1 MVTKA
6 IENSY
11 VQDIALA
18 QEMEHRIA
26 LATVRIGDVTISGI
40 AVWRSRN
47 GRLRV
52 YFPSYRLGSGW
63 DEVVSLPDELRTQIE
78 ADVVSAYKAAKS
90 AATKSV
96 RNSEKEELSK
106 NAL

>member
-1 MVTKA
+1 MATKPMTK
-6 IENSY
+6 SY
-11 VQDIALA
+11 VEHIALA

-26 LATVRIGDVTISGI
+26 FATVCIGDVTIRGV

-63 DEVVSLPDELRTQIE
+63 DEAISLPDELRTEIE
-78 ADVVSAYKAAKS
+78 ADVNRRTRPPRALPINQRAIQKR
-90 AATKSV
+90 
-96 RNSEKEELSK
+96 RNFSK

>member
-6 IENSY
+6 ITSSY
-11 VQDIALA
+11 VEHIALA

-26 LATVRIGDVTISGI
+26 LATLRIGEVTIRGV

-52 YFPSYRLGSGW
+52 YFPSYKLGSGW
-63 DEVVSLPDELRTQIE
+63 DEVISLPEDLRTQIE
-78 ADVVSAYKAAKS
+78 ADVIAAYKQAKAAQPK
-90 AATKSV
+90 
-96 RNSEKEELSK
+96 
-106 NAL
+106 

>member
-1 MVTKA
+1 MATKSMT
-6 IENSY
+6 NSY
-11 VQDIALA
+11 VEHIALA

-26 LATVRIGDVTISGI
+26 FATVRIGDVTIRGV

-47 GRLRV
+47 GKLRV

-63 DEVVSLPDELRTQIE
+63 DEAISLPDELRTDIE
-78 ADVVSAYKAAKS
+78 ADVISAYKAAKS
-90 AATKSV
+90 AANKLAG
-96 RNSEKEELSK
+96 NSEKEESSK

>member
-1 MVTKA
+1 MVTKS
-6 IENSY
+6 ITSY
-11 VQDIALA
+11 VEHIALA

-26 LATVRIGDVTISGI
+26 LVTVHIGDVTIRGV

-63 DEVVSLPDELRTQIE
+63 DEAISLPDELRTEIE
-78 ADVVSAYKAAKS
+78 ADVISAYKAAKS
-90 AATKSV
+90 AANKSA
-96 RNSEKEELSK
+96 RNSEKE
-106 NAL
+106 

>member
-1 MVTKA
+1 MATKP
-6 IENSY
+6 ITNSY
-11 VQDIALA
+11 VEHISIA

-26 LATVRIGDVTISGI
+26 LATVRIGDVTIRGV

-63 DEVVSLPDELRTQIE
+63 DEAISLPDELRTEIE

-90 AATKSV
+90 VANKSV
-96 RNSEKEELSK
+96 RNSGKEEAS
-106 NAL
+106 

>member
-1 MVTKA
+1 MVTKS
-6 IENSY
+6 ITSY
-11 VQDIALA
+11 VEHIALA

-26 LATVRIGDVTISGI
+26 LVTVHIGDVTIRGV

-63 DEVVSLPDELRTQIE
+63 DEAISLPDELRTEIE
-78 ADVVSAYKAAKS
+78 ADVISAYKAAKS
-90 AATKSV
+90 AANKSA
-96 RNSEKEELSK
+96 RNSEKEEAS
-106 NAL
+106 

>member
-6 IENSY
+6 ITSSY
-11 VQDIALA
+11 VEHIALA

-26 LATVRIGDVTISGI
+26 LATLRIGEVTIRGV

-52 YFPSYRLGSGW
+52 YFPSYKLGSGW
-63 DEVVSLPDELRTQIE
+63 DEVISLPEDLRTRIE
-78 ADVVSAYKAAKS
+78 ADVIAAYKQAKAAQPK
-90 AATKSV
+90 
-96 RNSEKEELSK
+96 
-106 NAL
+106 